1 MSDNAS
7 GTSAGGNRNSSSE
20 FKIKAPPTDGISRV
34 RFGPNS
40 AQFLLVSSWDS
51 SVRLYDVLNNTL
63 RTSYSHANQ
72 LPVLDC
78 CFQDPIHV
86 WSGGLD
92 NSLKAFDI
100 NSGTE
105 TVVGGHDSAVRCVEF
120 SSEANCVVTGGWDA
134 QVKLWDPRASNA
146 CTGTHSQPDKVYS
159 MSLAGE
165 KLVVG
170 TANRKVWV
178 WDLRNMGKDVSHE
191 ILVNL

>member
-1 MSDNAS
+1 MSEANSNAATSS
-7 GTSAGGNRNSSSE
+7 GRNSSE
-20 FKIKAPPTDGISRV
+20 FKIKNPPEDGISRI

-51 SVRLYDVLNNTL
+51 SVRLYDVVNNTL
-63 RTSYSHANQ
+63 RTRYAHNMG

-92 NSLKAFDI
+92 NTLKGFDI

-105 TVVGGHDSAVRCVEF
+105 TAVGTHDSAVRCVEF
-120 SSEANCVVTGGWDA
+120 SNEVNCVVTGGWDA
-134 QVKLWDPRASNA
+134 QVKVWDPRAGNQ
-146 CTGTHSQPDKVYS
+146 CTGTHPQPDKVYS

-170 TANRKVWV
+170 TANRKVT
-178 WDLRNMGKDVSHE
+178 
-191 ILVNL
+191 

>member
-1 MSDNAS
+1 MLS
-7 GTSAGGNRNSSSE
+7 NRNSSE
-20 FKIKAPPTDGISRV
+20 FKVKSPPEDGITRI

-63 RTSYSHANQ
+63 RTRYSHGINGSN
-72 LPVLDC
+72 LPVFDC

-92 NSLKAFDI
+92 NALKAFDI

-105 TVVGGHDSAVRCVEF
+105 TVVGSHDNAVRCVEF
-120 SSEANCVVTGGWDA
+120 SSEVNCVVTGGWDG
-134 QVKLWDPRASNA
+134 QVKLWDPRTNQ
-146 CTGTHSQPDKVYS
+146 CTGSHTQPGKVYS

-165 KLVVG
+165 KLIVG
-170 TANRKVWV
+170 TANRKV
-178 WDLRNMGKDVSHE
+178 
-191 ILVNL
+191 